1 MVLELAA
8 PASAGPLLQR
18 SIPHIERVF
27 RVRVSCCSA
36 ESNCDSA
43 NGSNSSNTITVI
55 IQDGNEDDCAK
66 AKVRACCKQFF
77 LFMNISPLACL
88 SS

>member
-27 RVRVSCCSA
+27 RVRVSYCSA

-43 NGSNSSNTITVI
+43 NGSNSSNSIIVI

-66 AKVRACCKQFF
+66 AKVRAYCKQFF
-77 LFMNISPLACL
+77 LFMNI
-88 SS
+88 

>member
-27 RVRVSCCSA
+27 RVRVSYCPA

-43 NGSNSSNTITVI
+43 NGSNQSKSITVI
-55 IQDGNEDDCAK
+55 IQDGTEDDCAK
-66 AKVRACCKQFF
+66 AKVRAC
-77 LFMNISPLACL
+77 
-88 SS
+88 

>member
-27 RVRVSCCSA
+27 RVRVSYCSA

-43 NGSNSSNTITVI
+43 NGSNPSNSTSVI

-66 AKVRACCKQFF
+66 AKVRACCKQLFP
-77 LFMNISPLACL
+77 FMNI
-88 SS
+88 